1 LSDARV
7 LEEVSCK
14 EKLIADGGERCA
26 YAKGVQSESEHMKRS
41 RNVEYAAHGT
51 STYHIQRYDYMFASD
66 VNSSIK

>member
-1 LSDARV
+1 MLEF

-14 EKLIADGGERCA
+14 GKLIPDGGERCT
-26 YAKGVQSESEHMKRS
+26 YAVQSESEHMKRS
-41 RNVEYAAHGT
+41 RNVEHAAHGT